1 MPPKRKGAYAAAYYT
16 TYVRVHAATSR
27 PKMALIT
34 PSYDSGTPRPRSMMS
49 DYNEADLYEEDIE
62 DRSEAKIR
70 EFEEKVIDAS
80 YAVSPLKPLTHFLNL
95 GILVGVFPAD
105 SGERKIR
112 FVLSFSAKL
121 IWAILFTILW
131 LGLGAGVATYCCMH
145 NSTSSLSS
153 AFFVSSRTVWKF
165 KNFSA
170 AAKILREINFA
181 YCGAF

>member
-1 MPPKRKGAYAAAYYT
+1 
-16 TYVRVHAATSR
+16 
-27 PKMALIT
+27 MALIT

-49 DYNEADLYEEDIE
+49 DYNLEADLYEEDIE

-153 AFFVSSRTVWKF
+153 AFFVSTS
-165 KNFSA
+165 S
-170 AAKILREINFA
+170 
-181 YCGAF
+181 